1 MGVNRPI
8 AYGFALF
15 IAAWGVAALVFGE
28 PLGGAVL
35 LAIAVAMA
43 VWGSKL
49 GDKR

>member
-1 MGVNRPI
+1 MNRQI

-28 PLGGAVL
+28 PVGGAVL
-35 LAIAVAMA
+35 LALAAAMA